1 MNNDRIAVWF
11 NEADK
16 QRYDAL
22 GIGTELKDKVKAL
35 FYDFLDKSELD
46 KLEKKNFLSHEQVEK
61 LTDEIAIRLTKRANK
76 FPSP

>member
-1 MNNDRIAVWF
+1 MENGRIAVWF

-16 QRYDAL
+16 QRYEVL

-46 KLEKKNFLSHEQVEK
+46 KLERKNFLSHDTIEK
-61 LTDEIAIRLTKRANK
+61 IKDEIFMRLSKQAQGK
-76 FPSP
+76 EA